1 MFSKTTKAVDSKQTT
16 GSGSRSS
23 APSIISADLKVVG
36 DLHSDGEIH
45 IEGSVEGDIR
55 TSNLLVGEHASV
67 SGEVVAEVV
76 RVHGAVT
83 GRIKSKSVHLSK
95 TARMS
100 GDILHEE
107 LAIEKGAFMEGHC
120 KRLDTSNKGSE
131 APKTL
136 VPKDEGR
143 SRSGPP
149 ANVPAAGSSASNGK
163 GATEKVAAA
172 E

>member
-1 MFSKTTKAVDSKQTT
+1 MFSKTPKAVDKKPTIGT
-16 GSGSRSS
+16 GSRSS

-36 DLHSDGEIH
+36 DLHSDGEIQ

-55 TSNLLVGEHASV
+55 TSNLVVGEHASV

-95 TARMS
+95 SARMS
-100 GDILHEE
+100 GDVLHEE

-120 KRLDTSNKGSE
+120 KRMDTSKQTSTTP
-131 APKTL
+131 ATL
-136 VPKDEGR
+136 VAKEEASAKPAA
-143 SRSGPP
+143 P
-149 ANVPAAGSSASNGK
+149 ANVSVSGSSASIGK
-163 GATEKVAAA
+163 GATEKAAAA